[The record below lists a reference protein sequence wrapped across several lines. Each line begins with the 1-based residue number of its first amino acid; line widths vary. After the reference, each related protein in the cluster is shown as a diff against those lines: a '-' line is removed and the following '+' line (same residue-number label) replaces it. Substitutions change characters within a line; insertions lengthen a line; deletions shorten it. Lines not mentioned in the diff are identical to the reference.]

1 MIVSTD
7 ISIAVLSVI
16 CCLLF
21 ISIVSFASTALL
33 STHTASIVWF
43 SPRCSFSSSLTPSVM
58 VAAKYFD
65 DVYYTNTFYAEVGG
79 ISVNEINNLEVDFL
93 CRIGFN
99 LFVST
104 EEFRQYYKDIADHC
118 SNCFTC
124 CRDCVIIIILTRID
138 SIRLPELIN
147 CGPKGEAPILR
158 YRETPANTNFS
169 FNGMFSSNMGTFSG
183 YGYPSNGGCYSGYSF
198 GSNQGLLASMN
209 YASMASYASDLGN
222 ITPTYQMY

>member
-1 MIVSTD
+1 M
-7 ISIAVLSVI
+7 
-16 CCLLF
+16 
-21 ISIVSFASTALL
+21 
-33 STHTASIVWF
+33 
-43 SPRCSFSSSLTPSVM
+43 M

-79 ISVNEINNLEVDFL
+79 ISVNEINSLEVDFL

-124 CRDCVIIIILTRID
+124 CRIAQFFFLMRID

-158 YRETPANTNFS
+158 YRETPSNTNFS
-169 FNGMFSSNMGTFSG
+169 YNGMFSSNMGTFSG
-183 YGYPSNGGCYSGYSF
+183 YGYPSSGGYYSGYSF
-198 GSNQGLLASMN
+198 GSNQGMLASMN

-222 ITPTYQMY
+222 ITPTYQVY

>member
-1 MIVSTD
+1 
-7 ISIAVLSVI
+7 
-16 CCLLF
+16 
-21 ISIVSFASTALL
+21 
-33 STHTASIVWF
+33 
-43 SPRCSFSSSLTPSVM
+43 M

-198 GSNQGLLASMN
+198 GSNQGMLVSMN

>member
-1 MIVSTD
+1 MHLPFRLRI
-7 ISIAVLSVI
+7 
-16 CCLLF
+16 F
-21 ISIVSFASTALL
+21 IYRYFNCSAECYLL
-33 STHTASIVWF
+33 SLIYINRVIRINRFIINTYSVHRLI
-43 SPRCSFSSSLTPSVM
+43 LTSMM

-198 GSNQGLLASMN
+198 GSNQGMLASMN